1 MSKATWYGGEHFPW
15 QKRVLVKVSQQC
27 STTIDLR
34 TYLETLY
41 CPIYVNKDTSQFS
54 RRQRIALKL

>member
-27 STTIDLR
+27 STTIYLS

-41 CPIYVNKDTSQFS
+41 CPIYVNKDTS
-54 RRQRIALKL
+54 